1 MALKNVLNTKDSIIQ
16 EKEELLRETFERV
29 TQLEGA
35 FSVKAKKVEQ
45 VNVLRG
51 KVVQFDGEDR

>member
-1 MALKNVLNTKDSIIQ
+1 MLNTKDSIIQ